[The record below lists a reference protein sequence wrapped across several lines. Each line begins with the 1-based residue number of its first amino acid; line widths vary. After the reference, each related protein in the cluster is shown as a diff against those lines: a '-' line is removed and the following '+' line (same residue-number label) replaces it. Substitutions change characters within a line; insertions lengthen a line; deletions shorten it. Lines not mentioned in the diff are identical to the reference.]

1 MMMHSA
7 EADQRRQPEAG
18 RTGTGLI
25 QVYTGEG
32 KGKTTA
38 ALGLALR
45 AAGQGC
51 RVYIIQF
58 LKARDTGEL
67 HAVPRLAPQVRIE
80 QFGIPEFSRAGMVSP
95 AAQQAVDSGVEEAR
109 RATRGGDYDLVILD
123 EALAALALHAVSLDT
138 ILDLMR
144 RKAPQVELVLTGRG
158 APDEVVA
165 EADLVTYMQ
174 EVKHPYRRGIP
185 ARRGI
190 DY

>member
-1 MMMHSA
+1 MTQKPVANQQQSGS
-7 EADQRRQPEAG
+7 DRG
-18 RTGTGLI
+18 RLGLVH
-25 QVYTGEG
+25 VYTGEG

-51 RVYIIQF
+51 RVRIIQF

-67 HAVPRLAPQVRIE
+67 HSLPKLAPQVSIE
-80 QFGIPEFSRAGMVSP
+80 QFGIVEFSRAGMVTP
-95 AAQQAVDSGVEEAR
+95 AAQQATESGLEAAR

-123 EALAALALHAVSLDT
+123 EALVAAQLGVISVETL
-138 ILDLMR
+138 LDLMR
-144 RKAPQVELVLTGRG
+144 GKAPQVELVLTGRG
-158 APDEVVA
+158 APDEVIA

-174 EVKHPYRRGIP
+174 EVKHPYHRGIP